1 MKRLTTDEVAE
12 MIYHRDKGQLRNIVE
27 ALCIE
32 LDIERA
38 GEVCEWVINK
48 EDQGLKK

>member
-1 MKRLTTDEVAE
+1 MVE
-12 MIYHRDKGQLRNIVE
+12 MIYHQDKGQLRNVVE
-27 ALCIE
+27 ALCTE

-38 GEVCEWVINK
+38 GEVCEWVMK